1 MAISSEIQKQV
12 EEVAQQIRRKFYGG
26 RGSPVSGTILF
37 EELEDQAS
45 ALGDAVACE
54 IMQQVLQEQAD
65 DDHPE
70 ARCACSVCGKDG
82 KLDEVKPRV
91 IQTRRGDV
99 SWDEPRYFCKHC
111 RKAFFPSNK
120 RLGR

>member
-1 MAISSEIQKQV
+1 MAISSGIQERIQ
-12 EEVAQQIRRKFYGG
+12 EVAEQVRREFYGG
-26 RGSPVSGTILF
+26 RGAPKSGSILF
-37 EELEDQAS
+37 EELEDDAS
-45 ALGDAVACE
+45 AIGDAMACE
-54 IMQQVLQEQAD
+54 IMQQVLQEQAA

-70 ARCACSVCGKDG
+70 TSCACSVCEKDG

-99 SWDEPRYFCKHC
+99 TWDEPRYFCKHC
-111 RKAFFPSNK
+111 RKAFFPSRE